1 MTESLAGK
9 TLRRVVCSTPHSSI
23 HQQRETESMR
33 KFLSSLLLLAVAVFW
48 AGCAK
53 DSSPMNSN
61 ATGTTTYNKTDAA
74 TSAPSGGGMSNSAAP
89 KGTPLPVGIKPPT
102 DK

>member
-1 MTESLAGK
+1 MRRFLAS
-9 TLRRVVCSTPHSSI
+9 VV
-23 HQQRETESMR
+23 
-33 KFLSSLLLLAVAVFW
+33 LLTVAVFW

-53 DSSPMNSN
+53 ESSPANSN
-61 ATGTTTYNKTDAA
+61 STGTTTYNKTDAA

-89 KGTPLPVGIKPPT
+89 KGSPPPVGIKPPT

>member
-1 MTESLAGK
+1 
-9 TLRRVVCSTPHSSI
+9 
-23 HQQRETESMR
+23 MR
-33 KFLSSLLLLAVAVFW
+33 KFLTTSALLAVAVFW

-53 DSSPMNSN
+53 DSSTANTNS
-61 ATGTTTYNKTDAA
+61 TGTTTYNKPEAT

-89 KGTPLPVGIKPPT
+89 KGSPPPVGIKPPT